1 MTMGNADVQGA
12 LWGAAPED
20 WAELVEPQ
28 SAPLYEA
35 VLDALGVTAGR
46 SYFDAGCGS
55 GLALELARDRG
66 ATVAGLDAAAGLLD
80 VARRRVPD
88 GEIRHGD
95 LEALP
100 FPPNSFDAVTA
111 FNSVQYAADPV
122 AALRE
127 IARVARSGAPVGI
140 ATWGAAE
147 QCETR
152 TVLAAIGGLLPPP
165 PPGAGGPF
173 ALSEPG
179 KLEDLAVTAG
189 LAPTQATD
197 IAIAFEFAD
206 LDTALRGHLSS
217 GPARRAIDV
226 AGRGAVDAALRAALE
241 PSLRAD
247 GSSHQAN
254 VFRYLIANGPTRAAE
269 RSRSSRGRARPDR
282 PVD

>member
-66 ATVAGLDAAAGLLD
+66 ATVA
-80 VARRRVPD
+80 
-88 GEIRHGD
+88 
-95 LEALP
+95 
-100 FPPNSFDAVTA
+100 SFDAVTA